1 MMISENLSIPPQ
13 ENLDENITAFI
24 EDTLGDSHINWATLL
39 PLSIIYSIFLIV
51 GVFGNLSTCIVI
63 ISNEYMR
70 TATNVY
76 LTNLAIT
83 DIATLV
89 ISKSCFSSM
98 SATPPGNNTAMHN
111 TCFFV
116 LAMPSEL
123 YLMWRQYP
131 WPFGD
136 LTCDLKIV
144 VTETIIYASILT
156 IVAFSCER

>member
-1 MMISENLSIPPQ
+1 MISENLSIPPQ

-24 EDTLGDSHINWATLL
+24 EATLGDSHINWATLL

-76 LTNLAIT
+76 LLNLAIA

-89 ISKSCFSSM
+89 ISKQKW
-98 SATPPGNNTAMHN
+98 PY
-111 TCFFV
+111 
-116 LAMPSEL
+116 LLL
-123 YLMWRQYP
+123 YHPY
-131 WPFGD
+131 
-136 LTCDLKIV
+136 
-144 VTETIIYASILT
+144 S
-156 IVAFSCER
+156 